1 MWESG
6 AEGRGDWPLH
16 FHFGAFVLIFFL
28 FFIFI
33 STFVLN
39 MMTES
44 LDRKRFSPD
53 DGKVIPKSPF

>member
-16 FHFGAFVLIFFL
+16 FHFGAFVLIFFF

-53 DGKVIPKSPF
+53 DGKVISKSLF

>member
-28 FFIFI
+28 I

-44 LDRKRFSPD
+44 LDRKRFLPD
-53 DGKVIPKSPF
+53 DGKVISKSLF